1 MLKRNQVVEQYKS
14 LYLKSKKA
22 KKSKKSSESSSSL
35 LDKIPRTS
43 LLLSVLQLVRE
54 DYPMPFDSNSFHD
67 LSEYVYTKETYEKVT
82 NQSPLFSIDC
92 EMCYNIDGE
101 MEIVWLA
108 MVNERLECV
117 YETFVKPRKKIQNYL
132 TQ

>member
-1 MLKRNQVVEQYKS
+1 MFAKLKNNQQKTSKS
-14 LYLKSKKA
+14 ETSD
-22 KKSKKSSESSSSL
+22 

-43 LLLSVLQLVRE
+43 LLLNVVQMVRE
-54 DYPMPFDSNSFHD
+54 DYPLPFD
-67 LSEYVYTKETYEKVT
+67 LSCSERLKEYIYTKDVYAPV
-82 NQSPLFSIDC
+82 NNSSPLYSIDC

-108 MVNERLECV
+108 LANENLECV
-117 YETFVKPRKKIQNYL
+117 YQTFVRPRRQIQNYL